1 MIVDCGYIFRQQ
13 NVGLVQISIAKKYC
27 SIFSWLLTI
36 TLPRRL
42 YDLSIVAA
50 TSESCTLIMSVYI
63 LNFLSSQSV
72 GRSK

>member
-50 TSESCTLIMSVYI
+50 TSESCTLIMST
-63 LNFLSSQSV
+63 S
-72 GRSK
+72 